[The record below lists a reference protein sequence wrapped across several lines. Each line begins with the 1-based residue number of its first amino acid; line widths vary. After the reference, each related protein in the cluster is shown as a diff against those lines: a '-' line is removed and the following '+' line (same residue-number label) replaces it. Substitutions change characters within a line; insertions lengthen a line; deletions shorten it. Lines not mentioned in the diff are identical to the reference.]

1 MLPNMK
7 YYCSSEQPSIPV
19 RIGERTRQP
28 LWRKF
33 CMAVILV
40 IGLVTAQICLAAEN
54 EFDLYP
60 KWVRPGPEAVVR
72 VKLPAGIEVNKKL
85 FLRLTRPTPLL
96 VIDLPIIGEQAS
108 GRIVNVKIP
117 ESMRRGNYKAELIY
131 EDGILIATGSQNIKI
146 AAAQKPVISAIMP
159 KTAYPQNDRYSFEI
173 IGDNLADF
181 EEDKITIRINDVAF
195 ANMKKCPI
203 DTSGKVRTPLD
214 KSNLP
219 CLVSDWRSIGI
230 YGLSIDKVGIGRP
243 LEISVEVDKLIS
255 DPKPLALSCVQRYT
269 PIAISFI
276 VLAAVAVL
284 LYFFFM
290 REKAGKSRKRA
301 RRHRWSYLIID
312 PQTNTYS
319 LSKLQMMIWSAAV
332 ILTYSYLAAS
342 QFLVQW
348 KWGIPNVPEGLPL
361 LLGISAGTTALAVGA
376 TEFRGSKGAGMVH
389 PALSDFITTGSV
401 FAPERLQFF
410 VWTILGAITFV
421 AATLAQDPGTVSEMA
436 AIPDTFNQL
445 MGASS
450 LGYLAGKFSRK
461 PGPVV
466 KSVNI
471 DNLPG
476 EIKITGEN
484 LSPRAQLWIN
494 GQPSAYLVDPD
505 IVQRAVDEFLS
516 VLTLRLG
523 DANKAIGDVTKLKIK
538 NPDGQAAEWIPNAHP
553 DESPANNAD
562 DKEVTKVTK

>member
-7 YYCSSEQPSIPV
+7 FYCFSEQSSVPV
-19 RIGERTRQP
+19 PVVQQKREV
-28 LWRKF
+28 LW
-33 CMAVILV
+33 LV
-40 IGLVTAQICLAAEN
+40 IAVLLLFGPATVRICLALEN

-72 VKLPAGIEVNKKL
+72 VKLPAGIDVNKKL
-85 FLRLTRPTPLL
+85 FLRLTLPKMAVT
-96 VIDLPIIGEQAS
+96 DLPLTGEQA
-108 GRIVNVKIP
+108 RRRVADVKIP
-117 ESMRRGNYKAELIY
+117 ESMRRGNYRTELVN
-131 EDGILIATGSQNIKI
+131 EDGIVVATGPQNIKV

-159 KTAYPQNDRYSFEI
+159 KTIYPQNDRYSFEI
-173 IGDNLADF
+173 IGDNFSNF
-181 EEDKITIRINDVAF
+181 EEDKITVRINDVAF
-195 ANMKKCPI
+195 ENMKKCTV
-203 DTSGKVRTPLD
+203 DASGKVHTPLD
-214 KSNLP
+214 ENNLP
-219 CLVSDWRSIGI
+219 CLVSDWRSIRI

-255 DPKPLALSCVQRYT
+255 DPKPLALSYVQRYT
-269 PIAISFI
+269 PIMISFI
-276 VLAAVAVL
+276 VLAAVTLL
-284 LYFFFM
+284 LYFFFI
-290 REKAGKSRKRA
+290 RKRTDKKYNKT
-301 RRHRWSYLIID
+301 HYPWLYLIID

-319 LSKLQMMIWSAAV
+319 LSKLQMIIWSAAA
-332 ILTYSYLAAS
+332 ILAYTYLAAS

-348 KWGIPNVPEGLPL
+348 KLGIPNVPGGLPL

-389 PALSDFITTGSV
+389 PALSDFISQGGV

-436 AIPDTFNQL
+436 TIPDTFNQL

-461 PGPVV
+461 PGPVI
-466 KSVNI
+466 KSINI
-471 DNLPG
+471 ENLPD

-494 GQPSAYLVDPD
+494 GQPSAYLVAPD
-505 IVQRAVDEFLS
+505 LTKNADEFVS
-516 VLTLRLG
+516 VLILTPEDRS
-523 DANKAIGDVTKLKIK
+523 KVTDNVAELKIK
-538 NPDGQAAEWIPNAHP
+538 NPDGQAADWTSSAH
-553 DESPANNAD
+553 S
-562 DKEVTKVTK
+562 DKKQTKNPGKKEQQK